1 MNDRIIIFFDSE
13 CMLCNATVQWILKH
27 EKKHDVQFAPL
38 HGVTF
43 NELSI
48 EREVLPDSILVWKD
62 NDLYMK
68 TSAII
73 HVLQGMGGKWKILSG
88 LMRIIPLFLSNFI
101 YDFIA
106 GKRYEWFGRT
116 AECMLMQGPMKHRFL
131 D

>member
-13 CMLCNATVQWILKH
+13 CMLCNASVQWILKH

-43 NELSI
+43 NELPI
-48 EREVLPDSILVWKD
+48 EREDLPDSILVWKD
-62 NDLYMK
+62 NALLMK

-73 HVLQGMGGKWKILSG
+73 HVLQGMGGKWNILSR
-88 LMRIIPLFLSNFI
+88 LIRIIPLFLSNFM

-116 AECMLMQGPMKHRFL
+116 TECMLMKGPMKYRFL

>member
-13 CMLCNATVQWILKH
+13 CMLCNASVQWILKH
-27 EKKHDVQFAPL
+27 EKRHDVQFAPL

-43 NELSI
+43 NELPI
-48 EREVLPDSILVWKD
+48 EREDLPDSILVWKD
-62 NDLYMK
+62 NALHMK

-73 HVLQGMGGKWKILSG
+73 HVLQGMGGKWNILSG
-88 LMRIIPLFLSNFI
+88 LMRIIPLFLSNFM

-106 GKRYEWFGRT
+106 GKRYEWFGST
-116 AECMLMQGPMKHRFL
+116 PECMLMKGPMKHRFL